1 MCITVLD
8 VSDLSVRL
16 QAFELGDL
24 FWEHDPAVLR
34 AMTSAQRR
42 AQAQARERLHRHA
55 QRVQEHVEAAAGA
68 DARQRAAIA
77 GIVDLTG
84 LLFEHA
90 RGELDAPPQ
99 LPGPRA
105 RRPLQA
111 PARLWSATTAP
122 SQSEPQPAPV
132 IDGPAICRRCGLP
145 LEREPLAGMLGRPAN
160 QGWRH
165 VDSRKTHLPDP
176 VAHSSP
182 PAPVTLTD

>member
-1 MCITVLD
+1 MCITVPN

-24 FWEHDPAVLR
+24 FWEHDLAALR
-34 AMTSAQRR
+34 AMTAAQRR

-55 QRVQEHVEAAAGA
+55 QRVQDRAEAAAGV

-90 RGELDAPPQ
+90 RGELDATPQ
-99 LPGPRA
+99 VPGPRA

-111 PARLWSATTAP
+111 PAQLWSTTVAP
-122 SQSEPQPAPV
+122 RPPEPEPAPV
-132 IDGPAICRRCGLP
+132 IDGPVICRRCGLP
-145 LEREPLAGMLGRPAN
+145 LEREPLATALGRPAH

-165 VDSRKTHLPDP
+165 VDSRKTHLPEP
-176 VAHSSP
+176 VPLGHARP
-182 PAPVTLTD
+182 PSA